1 MATSTAAV
9 ASTIESP
16 LPAGQTFSLYG
27 DTFKLMLFEHYLENL
42 LMLLFCITLGMMAF
56 ATHVHNDNL
65 CSWAQTMAGNI
76 LSALFGIMVKQKTT
90 S

>member
-9 ASTIESP
+9 ASTVTSP

-27 DTFKLMLFEHYLENL
+27 DTFKLMLFEHYLEN
-42 LMLLFCITLGMMAF
+42 MLVCLFCICLGMMMW
-56 ATHVHNDNL
+56 ATHYHNDPL
-65 CSWAQTMAGNI
+65 CGWAQSMAGNI

-90 S
+90 